1 MHERCVEGTRGK
13 KKTTCG
19 QNFAVVPPDGKHLS
33 LPPAPGH
40 GRPVDDTRD
49 GKKWKRNEKRPK
61 RDLFNE
67 I

>member
-13 KKTTCG
+13 KKTACG

-49 GKKWKRNEKRPK
+49 GKKMEKK
-61 RDLFNE
+61 
-67 I
+67 